1 MKASDFLN
9 DIFTRIGVA
18 QDDEHLANLVKQVA
32 TIDLPDDH
40 ITKFHDNFLSLDNA
54 KGKVKPSIIAEFS
67 DGLYKNVLEKAK
79 ALGLTD
85 EEIETAK
92 TGEKNVR
99 KVFENIMELSHKKA
113 EENSKK
119 SGSTLSE
126 EYKKQ
131 LVDLQAKLENEKAEA
146 VKPFAEKLSGL
157 QNRLYSEWERNEFGT
172 IPIASQYSQLSEK
185 AKMAIV
191 KDAYNTE
198 LEALGGQLVY
208 DFETGKPKLVSIKD
222 NTVPL
227 FHENKELDHQTLKG
241 LAIQRHKLD
250 VNSGGGGGDP
260 QKQTIVDPIQGAN
273 GKEQVNRSHI
283 NNAYNVAL
291 NSLPKE

>member
-1 MKASDFLN
+1 MKASDFLH

-18 QDDEHLANLVKQVA
+18 QDDEALANLVKVTA
-32 TIDLPDDH
+32 TLDLPDEH
-40 ITKFHDNFLSLDNA
+40 IAKFHDGFLSLDAA

-85 EEIETAK
+85 EEIESAK

-131 LVDLQAKLENEKAEA
+131 LSDLQAKLETEKADA
-146 VKPFAEKLSGL
+146 VKPFAEKLSNL
-157 QNRLYSEWERNEFGT
+157 QNRLFDEWQRSEFGSV
-172 IPIASQYSQLSEK
+172 PLAKQYSGLSETAKK
-185 AKMAIV
+185 AII
-191 KDAYNTE
+191 KDAIDTE
-198 LEALGGQLVY
+198 LSTLGGQLIY
-208 DFETGKPKLVSIKD
+208 DFETGKPKLVQTKD
-222 NTVPL
+222 NSVPL
-227 FHENKELDHQTLKG
+227 FHENKELDWNTLKS
-241 LAIQRHKLD
+241 LSIQRHKLD
-250 VNSGGGGGDP
+250 VTSGGGGGDP
-260 QKQTIVDPIQGAN
+260 DPQKIVTPIPGGD
-273 GKEQVNRSHI
+273 GKETVNRTHI
-283 NNAYNVAL
+283 NAAYNVAL
-291 NSLPKE
+291 NSLPK